1 MGLTHSQVEQA
12 IQVPGSPAVWW
23 LHPTPARNNEG
34 EEEKEEGKRVTVVTK
49 GSRETETV
57 KSRNQ

>member
-1 MGLTHSQVEQA
+1 MKREEEGE
-12 IQVPGSPAVWW
+12 
-23 LHPTPARNNEG
+23 NNEG